1 MGRKRKLPKGIREK
15 GKGFEARAQVN
26 GVKICIYGE
35 DLEQLL
41 KDLEIAKNRA
51 RGNMDFDPEKIT
63 LDEWY
68 GVWFNQVKVHKIKE
82 TSIAPMNRVYKRTF
96 GFHLGAERIKDIRPL
111 DIQRSL
117 NAMHSDGIAT
127 STLKDGLVQMR
138 DCMEYALANQL
149 IKSNPCIVI
158 EIPWSIPKAEEEI
171 ALTQEEQNDFLS
183 YMEDN
188 WYKELFYFMCLSGV
202 RVGEAGALKWN
213 DIDFDKKTVRI
224 KGSLSCQYCEGVK
237 RMVITAPKTVNSI
250 RTIPFLG
257 EMEEILRSQKA
268 KQDRLKEE
276 LGGRFRSSGDFDDL
290 VFTTTM
296 GSPCVRYIVQKEI
309 NKYLDR
315 RSEEEAALAVKEG
328 RKPRTFR
335 KFHPH
340 TLRHTFATRC
350 FEKGMDPK
358 VVQKLMGHSNI
369 SITLNIYTHVME
381 SKMASEL
388 EKFGYANTTDRE
400 ELKKMAKPV
409 ITSMS
414 HT

>member
-1 MGRKRKLPKGIREK
+1 MGRNKSLPKGIRK
-15 GKGFEARAQVN
+15 KAGGYEARAQIN
-26 GVKICIYGE
+26 GVKICLYRDDLDQLIE
-35 DLEQLL
+35 DFE
-41 KDLEIAKNRA
+41 AARNRA
-51 RGNMDFDPEKIT
+51 RNNMDYDPEKIT
-63 LDEWY
+63 LDQWY
-68 GVWFNQVKVHKIKE
+68 GIWFNQVKIHKIKE

-96 GFHLGAERIKDIRPL
+96 GFYLGAEMLKTIRPM
-111 DIQRSL
+111 DVQRSL
-117 NAMHSDGIAT
+117 NAMHEAGIAV

-149 IKSNPCIVI
+149 IRTNPCIVI
-158 EIPWSIPKAEEEI
+158 EIPWAVPKSEEEI

-183 YMEDN
+183 YMDDN

-202 RVGEAGALKWN
+202 RVGEAGALKWS
-213 DIDFDKKTVRI
+213 DVDFEKKTVRI

-237 RMVITAPKTVNSI
+237 RMMITSPKTINSI

-257 EMEEILRSQKA
+257 EMEDILLSQKE
-268 KQDRLKEE
+268 KQDRLKKE
-276 LGGRFRSSGDFDDL
+276 LGGRFRSSGEFDDL

-315 RSEEEAALAVKEG
+315 RKGEEAERAVAEG
-328 RKPRTFR
+328 RNPRQFR

-350 FEKGMDPK
+350 FEKGMEPK

-369 SITLNIYTHVME
+369 SITLNIYTHVLE
-381 SKMASEL
+381 SKMDAEL
-388 EKFGYANTTDRE
+388 EKFGYANTSIPD
-400 ELKKMAKPV
+400 ELRQEAKSS
-409 ITSMS
+409 ITAFS
-414 HT
+414 HV